1 MVSRPMH
8 GKVAANKMTGV
19 HERVSRRTF
28 VEAAALGAAALP
40 LARAQVLDLTETG
53 PITAEEALSMAQQR
67 REELIELLSRLVS
80 IRSQSGEAA
89 ASAQNVVKEFLA
101 NLPYAVE
108 DSADRPSLFAAHA
121 EFTPPD
127 PPGDGPF
134 VNVVARPQA
143 GPGSQLVLFAHIDSH
158 LVEEGWETDP
168 YQAIMDDGRLYGL
181 GTADAKGGVA
191 AMLIAAAA
199 LSDSGGPTPIVISH
213 HGKGG
218 GSRGSL
224 PLFERFRNS
233 GEPVDAVL
241 YVHPAETG
249 LGLDHIKHVVRGA
262 LDVALSVE
270 GWRGEQLEIGLP
282 DSALWA
288 DGGDA
293 LEVCW
298 QAITLLKEG
307 VLRGSEVNVG
317 RLEAGERTGS
327 VPDQARAQMRIL
339 FDADHSWAG
348 LMESMRSELD
358 SFSAGLPQEDGSFSI
373 SLDFAGPRSNPGTVS
388 WDDPWCQ
395 VLRQAME
402 DVTGR
407 APASYPNHYAG
418 DIRFPIRLL
427 GRPAFGIGSLA
438 GNFYGPNEWVDM
450 DDLVRL
456 VAILILTVSRW
467 ASIR

>member
-1 MVSRPMH
+1 MVAEKTPKSRY
-8 GKVAANKMTGV
+8 G
-19 HERVSRRTF
+19 VSRRTF
-28 VEAAALGAAALP
+28 VEAAALGAAAWP
-40 LARAQVLDLTETG
+40 LARAQVLDVTEAE
-53 PITAEEALSMAQQR
+53 PFTADEALSMARNR
-67 REELIELLSRLVS
+67 RDELLELLSHLVS
-80 IRSQSGEAA
+80 IRSQSGETA
-89 ASAQNVVKEFLA
+89 ASAQSVVKEYLA
-101 NLPYAVE
+101 GLPYDVE
-108 DSADRPSLFAAHA
+108 DAADRPSLFTEHA

-134 VNVVARPQA
+134 VNVVGRPRA
-143 GPGSQLVLFAHIDSH
+143 EPGSQLVLFAHIDSH
-158 LVEEGWETDP
+158 LVEGGWNTDP
-168 YQAIMDDGRLYGL
+168 YMAVSDSGRLYGL
-181 GTADAKGGVA
+181 GTADDKGGVA
-191 AMLIAAAA
+191 AMLVAVAA

-224 PLFERFRNS
+224 PVFERMKDS
-233 GEPVDAVL
+233 GEQVDAVL

-249 LGLDHIKHVVRGA
+249 RGLDNIKHVVRGA
-262 LDVALSVE
+262 LDVVMTVD
-270 GWRGEQLEIGLP
+270 GWQGEQLEIGLP

-298 QAITLLKEG
+298 QAITLLRDG
-307 VLRGSEVNVG
+307 VLRSSEVNVG
-317 RLEAGERTGS
+317 RLEAGDRTGS
-327 VPDQARAQMRIL
+327 VADNARADIRIL
-339 FDADHSWAG
+339 FDGAHTWRG

-358 SFSAGLPQEDGSFSI
+358 SFSAGLPQGRGRFDISI
-373 SLDFAGPRSNPGTVS
+373 DTAGTHSNPGAVA
-388 WDDPWCQ
+388 WDDTWCQ
-395 VLRQAME
+395 VLRHSIE

-407 APASYPNHYAG
+407 APVSYPNHYGG

-427 GRPAFGIGSLA
+427 GKPAFGIGSIA
-438 GNFYGPNEWVDM
+438 GNFYGPNEWVDI